1 MDGVRFRPARGE
13 DARAVLDIKRAA
25 IGGID
30 DGTYTDRQLSAWQ
43 PDQSAVSEFRRAIE
57 SDTFDVLVAEIRGD
71 PVGYGV
77 LNTDDDRI
85 DAVFVDPDYAG
96 NGVASSLVRQFE
108 SRAQM
113 RAVPELTIVSSLNA
127 KGLYESLQYWDFGR
141 KTRRI
146 DGVDIEFAIMHK
158 RFQTD

>member
-1 MDGVRFRPARGE
+1 MDGVRFRPARGG
-13 DARAVLDIKRAA
+13 DAQTVLDIKRAA
-25 IGGID
+25 IAGI
-30 DGTYTDRQLSAWQ
+30 GNGAYTDRQLSAWQ
-43 PDQSAVSEFRRAIE
+43 PEESAVSDFRQAIE
-57 SDTFDVLVAEIRGD
+57 SDTFEVLVAEIESD

-96 NGVASSLVRQFE
+96 NGVASSLVQQFE
-108 SRAQM
+108 SRARM

-127 KGLYESLQYWDFGR
+127 KGFYESQGYWDFGR

-146 DGVDIEFAIMHK
+146 GGVAIEFAIMRK
-158 RFQTD
+158 QFQSV